1 MKLVDPASYAKLK
14 ETGQLPS
21 LDGLAL
27 AIVKLLQRDDYKN
40 EELVRLIESDPV
52 IAGEILKF
60 SNAAPFGNVS
70 PIVSLAKAVTTL
82 GTRQI
87 GMIVAAFSLLNKNR
101 IGRCTQF
108 DYDKFWARSLATAIA
123 AHSLAGYVR
132 TNPDE
137 NFTAGL
143 LSGIGELALASVF
156 PERYGEIIDMSE
168 HRSYRRIALERESFS
183 NDHRELSATLM
194 LEWGLPLKL
203 VAAVY
208 HCEAPDEAEFQ
219 DRNNGLILSLHV
231 ALTLADICVAED
243 DERSVMLPNLYA
255 KAGKLGVDREEMALL
270 AERIIATW
278 KGWCEQLKIKTS
290 EAISV
295 ELPD

>member
-1 MKLVDPASYAKLK
+1 MKMVDPTSYAKLK
-14 ETGQLPS
+14 DTGQLPS

-27 AIVKLLQRDDYKN
+27 AIIRLLQRDDYKS
-40 EELVRLIESDPV
+40 EELVHLIESDPV
-52 IAGEILKF
+52 IAGEVLKF
-60 SNAAPFGNVS
+60 SNAAPFGHVS
-70 PIVSLAKAVTTL
+70 PVVSLAKAVATL

-101 IGRCTQF
+101 TGRCTQF
-108 DYDKFWARSLATAIA
+108 DYDKFWSRSLATAIA
-123 AHSLAGYVR
+123 AQLLAAYAR
-132 TNPDE
+132 TNSDE

-156 PERYGEIIDMSE
+156 PERYGEIIETSE

-203 VAAVY
+203 VAAIY
-208 HCEAPDEAEFQ
+208 HCEEPDEAEFQ
-219 DRNNGLILSLHV
+219 DRTNGLVLSLHV
-231 ALTLADICVAED
+231 AITLADICVAED
-243 DERSVMLPNLYA
+243 DERSAMLPRLYA
-255 KAGKLGVDREEMALL
+255 KAVKLGIDRDEMALL

-278 KGWCEQLKIKTS
+278 KDWCEQLKIKTS